1 MKLPFFLKLNKK
13 KPAFFLV
20 LVLRDEKV
28 HAVIFEE
35 KEGKAQLVGEHEEY
49 LKNSIDPT
57 SSEELLDVLD
67 RTISKAQSSLPE
79 GYEPQKTIFGVKE
92 NWIEND
98 KIKKEYLL
106 KLKKV
111 CDKLGL
117 TPMGF
122 LIISQAVS
130 YLLQKEEGAPLSAI
144 LVDAGKTSVTISL
157 VRSGRITETRSAST
171 QDKISDTVD
180 NLLKQFTTQETLPS
194 RIIIFN
200 GQKDLSFEFASHQW
214 SKSLPFLHLPQITN
228 LNAGFEAK
236 AVLFGVAT
244 QMGFEV
250 LEDGEKKAKEPE
262 EKSPPKFENLSMEN
276 FGFVKDTDIEVDSKL
291 PPQPKPQRKAS
302 LGINRFFLPS
312 FPIPTISFNKGTI
325 FIPVIILILAA
336 GVILFYLFGIK
347 ATVLLD
353 ITPKIIRQNNSITF
367 STTVPADET
376 NAIVGAKP
384 ISVSLEGEVT
394 TSTTGKKEI
403 GTKAKGT
410 VTIFNNTNASKVFP
424 KNTIITSANE
434 LNFILDH
441 SVTVASASGDV
452 FSGTTPGKAKV
463 DVIAESIGT
472 EFNLP
477 SNTKFSIGDNPS
489 IAAKNDESFAG
500 GTKKEISVVSKNDI
514 DKLLEELPKKLQQKA
529 KEELAKQIAKDETLL
544 PIVPTA
550 SLTKKDFDKN
560 ADDEGEKV
568 TLKGT
573 VVYKTLSYNK
583 KDLISQSAS
592 LLKKNVAM
600 GQILDENNIKIDVKD
615 IRQKNEKEVNAHLSL
630 EAVLKPKI
638 DEKKLI
644 DVITGMSYK
653 DVQKMLMAI
662 PQASNV
668 SISSSLDIPFI
679 PKTLPRISKNIKI
692 IVSADE

>member
-13 KPAFFLV
+13 KPELFLV

-28 HAVIFEE
+28 NAVIFEE
-35 KEGKAQLVGEHEEY
+35 EKAKAQVVGKHEEY
-49 LKNSIDPT
+49 LKNSIDST
-57 SSEELLDVLD
+57 SLEELLDVLD

-79 GYEPQKTIFGVKE
+79 GSEPQKTIFGVKE
-92 NWIEND
+92 DWIEND
-98 KIKKEYLL
+98 KIKKEHLL

-111 CDKLGL
+111 CDELGL
-117 TPMGF
+117 TPIGF
-122 LIISQAVS
+122 LIIPQAVS

-144 LVDAGKTSVTISL
+144 FVDAGKTSVTVSL
-157 VRSGRITETRSAST
+157 VRSGKIMETRSAT
-171 QDKISDTVD
+171 TEDKISDTVD
-180 NLLKQFTTQETLPS
+180 NLLKQFTTQESLPS
-194 RIIIFN
+194 RIIIFD
-200 GQKDLSFEFASHQW
+200 GQKDLSYEFVSHQW
-214 SKSLPFLHLPQITN
+214 DKSLPFLHLPQITN
-228 LNAGFEAK
+228 LNSGFPAR
-236 AVLFGVAT
+236 AVLFGVVT

-262 EKSPPKFENLSMEN
+262 EKLPPKFENLSMEN
-276 FGFVKDTDIEVDSKL
+276 FGFVKDTNVAQAPKGLPEVDSKL
-291 PPQPKPQRKAS
+291 PPQPQPH
-302 LGINRFFLPS
+302 LPS

-325 FIPVIILILAA
+325 FIPAIILILAVGA
-336 GVILFYLFGIK
+336 ILFYLFGIK
-347 ATVLLD
+347 VTVLLD
-353 ITPKIIRQNNSITF
+353 ITPKIIKQDNSITF
-367 STTVPADET
+367 SVALPVDET
-376 NAIVGAKP
+376 KGIVDAKP

-394 TSTTGKKEI
+394 ASTTGKKEI

-410 VTIFNNTNASKVFP
+410 VTIFNNTNASKIFP
-424 KNTIITSANE
+424 KDTMITSANE
-434 LNFILDH
+434 LNFILDD

-463 DVIAESIGT
+463 DVLASKIGT

-489 IAAKNDESFAG
+489 IAAKNDDLFSG

-514 DKLLEELPKKLQQKA
+514 DKLLEELPNKLQRKA
-529 KEELAKQIAKDETLL
+529 KEELAKQISSDEALI
-544 PIVPTA
+544 PMAPSA
-550 SLTKKDFDKN
+550 SVSKKDFDKN
-560 ADDEGEKV
+560 VDDQGEKV

-573 VVYKTLSYNK
+573 VVYKALSYNK
-583 KDLISQSAS
+583 KNLMSQSAS

-600 GQILDENNIKIDVKD
+600 DQILDENNIKIDVKD
-615 IRQKNEKEVNAHLSL
+615 VKQKNEKEVDAHLSL

-644 DVITGMSYK
+644 DAIIGMSYK
-653 DVQKMLMAI
+653 DVQKRLMAL

-679 PKTLPRISKNIKI
+679 PKILPRISKNIKI
-692 IVSADE
+692 IVNADE